1 MTTRPIAP
9 PAATADTTATT
20 TKNTI
25 VKTSTTAS
33 CCIVRATLLASLAEA
48 KGYVASKHSILSSVR
63 LTFNSGGPGG
73 TTGTLGIRT
82 TDGQRW
88 YMDVLSPDSVDTA
101 LGTVTVIC
109 DAKKLHDIVKAMD
122 DEYITLKGTLTKTVT
137 NIPGSKVGPKVEH
150 VSLVQVE
157 RATGEYSVKG
167 GDSTL
172 FPNTPTPPSLW
183 SVYDARALSL
193 ALSTA
198 EPFVSKDYTRAHLN
212 AALVEVTPD
221 RVQAVATDGDR
232 LAKIVRPATHVV
244 VAPSKFLVHLEAIGD
259 LLDRCKAITKAGKY
273 TNGGIE
279 IGLQGDSVFWKGEGA
294 RFYAVQHEVGADHFP
309 PYNQVIPRTVDRSI
323 TIDRALLLAAAKRLL
338 TVASKTAGCVFLLP
352 ASSAMPPHIL
362 LIDTDDGEGQT
373 AKEKLPM
380 QLAAFTGMPLAIG
393 VNLKYLIEA
402 LDSYTSKTVY
412 LGFNGNL
419 DPIGVK
425 SSATDEDII
434 VIMPMRL

>member
-1 MTTRPIAP
+1 MTTAP
-9 PAATADTTATT
+9 ASNA
-20 TKNTI
+20 KNTI
-25 VKTSTTAS
+25 TKSSVTAT
-33 CCIVRATLLASLAEA
+33 CCIMRAALLASLAEA
-48 KGYVASKHSILSSVR
+48 KGYVASKNAVLSSVCLSFSEAGVLK
-63 LTFNSGGPGG
+63 LTA
-73 TTGTLGIRT
+73 
-82 TDGQRW
+82 TDITRW
-88 YMDVLSPDSVDTA
+88 YFDT
-101 LGTVTVIC
+101 LTIDDIRFTDPVTWPSDLHHGTITVTC
-109 DAKKLHDIVKAMD
+109 DAKRLHDVVKAMD
-122 DEYITLKGTLTKTVT
+122 ADETVLTLKGTLTKTVT
-137 NIPGSKVGPKVEH
+137 TIGDKSRIDHE
-150 VSLVQVE
+150 SLVQVVSS
-157 RATGEYSVKG
+157 TGEYNIKG
-167 GDSTL
+167 PDSTL
-172 FPNTPTPPSLW
+172 FPKTPHFPSQW
-183 SVYDARALSL
+183 ATYDASALRS
-193 ALSTA
+193 ALDIA
-198 EPFVSKDYTRAHLN
+198 KPFVSKDLTRVHLCV
-212 AALVEVTPD
+212 ALVEIAPD
-221 RVQAVATDGDR
+221 KISVISADGHR

-244 VAPSKFLVHLEAIGD
+244 ITPSKFLVHLEAIGD

-412 LGFNGNL
+412 LGFKGDL

-434 VIMPMRL
+434 VIMPLRIERS